1 MAALFE
7 KVDSTGDG
15 NCYYYSL
22 ARGLLN
28 RTMPLKDISEDLVFE
43 KTKEIKNQ
51 LVLTKE
57 EYTQKVLNEMEIFG
71 KNNMKIYSL
80 LRSFPIWINNTKG
93 ITIKDIEKFKKYL
106 DKQPGMDDF
115 KKDWLKYLRKPTK
128 SDIKSFRKTIYND
141 ETFAIQV
148 LKIKN
153 QDILSDSID
162 IVYPKMDSNCYN
174 ILKNKNLIKKNKDY
188 TFYSLLNS
196 KTYNSIIKRCKVWA
210 TEPTILKSCLINK
223 VFPIILDDNTNSI
236 ISSLYE
242 EYSIDKFI
250 QLNNS
255 LKFYMITNMI
265 NNPYYQNDIQDFILF
280 NQERDVHYDNRSYED
295 QIYFTFDQLP
305 EILKYSLIIFLL
317 MNYYNANIQ
326 TKNISV
332 FLQDFPNLIAIVNN
346 QDFANST
353 LPEKLIIM
361 NSYIDSTPNKE
372 LGILALFKDKE
383 DEPDT
388 FESKLNKIQFEG
400 FEKPTQIKT
409 TQKKQIGKISFSF
422 L

>member
-28 RTMPLKDISEDLVFE
+28 RTMPLEDISEGLVYK
-43 KTKEIKNQ
+43 KTKEIKKQ

-57 EYTQKVLNEMEIFG
+57 EYKQKVQVEIEILG
-71 KNNMKIYSL
+71 KNNLTIYSL
-80 LRSFPIWINNTKG
+80 LRSFPIWIRNTEG
-93 ITIKDIEKFKKYL
+93 ITKEDIQKFKEYL
-106 DKQPGMDDF
+106 DKQKGMDEF
-115 KKDWLKYLRKPTK
+115 ENNWLKYLRKPGK
-128 SDIKSFRKTIYND
+128 SDIKSFRKKIYDD
-141 ETFAIQV
+141 EKFAIQV
-148 LKIKN
+148 LKIQK

-162 IVYPKMDSNCYN
+162 VVYPRINSKCYP
-174 ILKNKNLIKKNKDY
+174 ILKSNKLIKKNKNY
-188 TFYSLLNS
+188 TFYSLLNA
-196 KTYNSIIKRCKVWA
+196 KTYNSIIKKCQIWA
-210 TEPTILKSCLINK
+210 TEPTILRSCLINK
-223 VFPIILDDNTNSI
+223 VFPIILDNNTNSI
-236 ISSLYE
+236 ISSLYD

-250 QLNNS
+250 LLNNS
-255 LKFYMITNMI
+255 LKFYMITNI
-265 NNPYYQNDIQDFILF
+265 ISDPSYQNDIYDFILF
-280 NQERDVHYDNRSYED
+280 NQKRDVHYDNRSYED

-305 EILKYSLIIFLL
+305 DILKYSFTVFLL
-317 MNYYNANIQ
+317 LNYYSTNIQ
-326 TKNISV
+326 TKNISI
-332 FLQDFPNLIAIVNN
+332 FLQDFPTLIAIVNN

-353 LPEKLIIM
+353 LPVKLLII
-361 NSYIDSTPNKE
+361 NTHIDSTSNDQ
-372 LGILALFKDKE
+372 LGILALFKE

-400 FEKPTQIKT
+400 FKKPTQIKT